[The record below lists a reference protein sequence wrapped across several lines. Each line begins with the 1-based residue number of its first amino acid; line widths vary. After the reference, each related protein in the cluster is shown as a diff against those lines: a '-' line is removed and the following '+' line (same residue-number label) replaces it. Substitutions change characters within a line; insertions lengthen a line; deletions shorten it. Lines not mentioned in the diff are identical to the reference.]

1 MILGLW
7 FVYGEL
13 RDFLARHGWSSGSNT
28 ISSKLTTSS
37 TGSSSFS
44 PSVWLLHSMKLDYQF
59 MYSINHIA
67 VFMFF
72 SDNSCKSFDISA
84 GVCSRCIELYDFPVG
99 TIWTL
104 RLISLCGIWL
114 KYL

>member
-1 MILGLW
+1 MISGLW

-72 SDNSCKSFDISA
+72 
-84 GVCSRCIELYDFPVG
+84 
-99 TIWTL
+99 
-104 RLISLCGIWL
+104 LIIHVSHLT
-114 KYL
+114 YLHVFVADVLNFMIFL